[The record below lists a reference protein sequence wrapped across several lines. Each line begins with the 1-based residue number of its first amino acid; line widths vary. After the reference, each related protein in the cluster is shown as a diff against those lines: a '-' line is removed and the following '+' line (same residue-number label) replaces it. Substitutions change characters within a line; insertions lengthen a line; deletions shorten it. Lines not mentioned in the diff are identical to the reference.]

1 MCAARLFV
9 CIIPSYKRLEIII
22 LIWIMFA
29 ECVDYY
35 VNEAIDSYK
44 FAPYLLKEL

>member
-1 MCAARLFV
+1 
-9 CIIPSYKRLEIII
+9 
-22 LIWIMFA
+22 MFA
-29 ECVDYY
+29 ECVDYF